1 MKNSRKPE
9 KPSDLEFY
17 LQTTLRVY
25 RDCAALCCLSPSH
38 ISKDIKTLED
48 RTRKEGMSFLTKT
61 LPALG
66 KCLDKALS
74 RDVPMPADH
83 SFVLSAKEPR
93 LPLFMGAFWRIIFP
107 CDEINRADHVD
118 GDPPIVTV
126 DWRTATHEFYR
137 KLELEACA
145 VRAVRQICF
154 LHYKLEGSHSVES
167 EQAAISNFIWTESV
181 LPEPDSKIR
190 LSSECARALENA
202 RMLIHYV
209 LNDNRR
215 MLDLEDI
222 FPKHGP
228 GSVATGEKPWEK
240 FNFRRFYEKLD
251 SEYSYPDYFFF
262 NYTHLVDNL
271 EILEDMET
279 CPEACAKIVLVP
291 KDSRGPRIISM
302 EPLELQ
308 WIQQG
313 QMKALVRHLESHPVT
328 AGYVNFTSQ
337 DINRELALTHSSEQ
351 GFLAT
356 MDMKDA
362 SDRVS
367 VWLLEQL
374 IPSNHLRKLLASR
387 SDYTQLPDGQRLKL
401 KKFAPMGSATC
412 FPIEALVFWAL
423 AVGTLKDILCVRD
436 ICNIPSVYVFG
447 DDIVAPLEAVD
458 RIRSTYEELFLLV
471 NADKCCTGRFFRES
485 CGMDAYK
492 RTSVTPTRHHKRFAM
507 SSPVALLA
515 YVAYTNAHRAKG
527 HEQTA
532 DYLRGRIVHEFGQ
545 IPVSNTIGEVPLCWE
560 MPELS
565 NEEVMERNR
574 SHFKVRFN
582 KAFQRWEIRIH
593 MPFSPTISQGEPD
606 WHELQRK
613 GTLGLSDPFGLLAL
627 GFEPCNY
634 NLAKHTMLS
643 WAWIDISRLAG
654 K

>member
-1 MKNSRKPE
+1 MRRKPE

-25 RDCAALCCLSPSH
+25 RDCAAICCLSPSH
-38 ISKDIKTLED
+38 ISKDVKTLED

-74 RDVPMPADH
+74 RDVPMPDEH
-83 SFVLSAKEPR
+83 SFELSAKEPR

-107 CDEINRADHVD
+107 VGDNQADHID

-126 DWRTATHEFYR
+126 NWRTATHEFYR

-145 VRAVRQICF
+145 VRAVRQVCF

-167 EQAAISNFIWTESV
+167 ERQAIINFVDIEAD
-181 LPEPDSKIR
+181 LPEPGSKIR

-209 LNDNRR
+209 LNDKKN
-215 MLDLEDI
+215 MLDLENI
-222 FPKHGP
+222 LPKHGP

-240 FNFRRFYEKLD
+240 FSFKRFYEKLD

-271 EILEDMET
+271 EILESMET
-279 CPEACAKIVLVP
+279 CSDACAKIVLVP

-313 QMKALVRHLESHPVT
+313 QMRALVKHLENHRVT
-328 AGYVNFTSQ
+328 AGFVNFTSQ
-337 DINRELALTHSSEQ
+337 DINRDLALLHSSEQ
-351 GFLAT
+351 GFLGT

-374 IPSNHLRKLLASR
+374 IPSNHLKKLLASR
-387 SDYTQLPDGQRLKL
+387 SDYTQLPDGQRLRL

-412 FPIEALVFWAL
+412 FPIEALIFWAL

-436 ICNIPSVYVFG
+436 VFNVPSVYVFG
-447 DDIVAPLEAVD
+447 DDIIAPLDAID
-458 RIRSTYEELFLLV
+458 RIRSTYSQLFLLV
-471 NADKCCTGRFFRES
+471 NEDKCCTGRFFRES
-485 CGMDAYK
+485 CGMDAFK
-492 RTSVTPTRHHKRFAM
+492 RTSVTPTRHHKKFAM
-507 SSPVALLA
+507 SSPAALLA
-515 YVAYTNAHRAKG
+515 YVAYTNAHRVKG
-527 HEQTA
+527 HASTA
-532 DYLRGRIVHEFGQ
+532 EYISGRITHEFGQ
-545 IPVSNTIGEVPLCWE
+545 IPVSNTIGEIPLCWE

-565 NEEVMERNR
+565 NEEVMERNL
-574 SHFKVRFN
+574 SHFRKRYN
-582 KAFQRWEIRIH
+582 NALQRMEIRIQT
-593 MPFSPTISQGEPD
+593 PFTPTIERGEPD
-606 WHELQRK
+606 WHEIQRK
-613 GTLGLSDPFGLLAL
+613 GALGLSDPFGFRAL
-627 GFEPCNY
+627 GFEPCSY
-634 NLAKHTMLS
+634 NMSKHTMLR
-643 WAWIDISRLAG
+643 WAWVDISRLAG